1 MNGSLLPLSL
11 NRKTPLE
18 VATQAAYQAGKLLVD
33 RFIYPKTIT
42 YKGKGNI
49 ATEVDTL
56 SEQIILDI
64 LKNEFPDFKVLSE
77 ETNSFASVDGYT
89 WIVDP
94 LDGTNNYVYGV
105 PNFCINVALSYDD
118 DIIMGITYDPLRN
131 ELFHSEKGKG
141 AFLNNSKIQISHVA
155 LLKDALLAFDLG
167 YREEEG
173 KEMLRCA
180 DKLWGS
186 VHCIRVMGSSALG
199 LAYVASGRMSIYL
212 HRCLYPWDIASGI
225 LLVTEAGGKVSD
237 WQGNEVNFSTKQI
250 VATNNRLSDQLIERI
265 SSET

>member
-33 RFIYPKTIT
+33 RFISPKTII

-77 ETNSFASVDGYT
+77 ETNSSAGVDGYT

-94 LDGTNNYVYGV
+94 LDGTNNYVFGV

-131 ELFHSEKGKG
+131 EMFHSEKAKEPSLIIRRFKFHMLHYLRTHCWHLIWVTVKKKAKRCSGVLISFG
-141 AFLNNSKIQISHVA
+141 A
-155 LLKDALLAFDLG
+155 AF
-167 YREEEG
+167 
-173 KEMLRCA
+173 
-180 DKLWGS
+180 
-186 VHCIRVMGSSALG
+186 
-199 LAYVASGRMSIYL
+199 
-212 HRCLYPWDIASGI
+212 
-225 LLVTEAGGKVSD
+225 
-237 WQGNEVNFSTKQI
+237 I
-250 VATNNRLSDQLIERI
+250 VFV
-265 SSET
+265 